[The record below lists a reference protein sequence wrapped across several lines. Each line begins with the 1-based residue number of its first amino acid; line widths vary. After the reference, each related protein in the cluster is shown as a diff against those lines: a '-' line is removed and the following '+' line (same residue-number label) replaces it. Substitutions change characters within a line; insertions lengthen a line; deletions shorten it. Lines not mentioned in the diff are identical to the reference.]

1 MKDPFMSP
9 TSVMIIYPIV
19 VILAYLIGSLSAAII
34 TCKIMGLPDPRTAG
48 SNNPGATNVM
58 RIGGK
63 KAAAITLV
71 GDLLKGLVPVV
82 IVKLISPEESLLVAL
97 TALAAF
103 LGHLFP
109 VFFQF
114 KGGKGVATALGCI
127 IGLNP
132 WVALCAFG
140 TWIVVFGIS
149 KISSLS
155 ALTAAIFAPLY
166 LWLFNASPSVVIV
179 VIIMDILLIIRH
191 KANIQRIIKGEE
203 KKLSSKK

>member
-1 MKDPFMSP
+1 MSS
-9 TSVMIIYPIV
+9 TALMIFYPIV
-19 VILAYLIGSLSAAII
+19 VILSYLIGSLSAAII
-34 TCKIMGLPDPRTAG
+34 TCKIMGLADPRTAG

-71 GDLLKGLVPVV
+71 GDLLKGLIPVV
-82 IVKLISPEESLLVAL
+82 IVKILFPEESFLLAL

-109 VFFQF
+109 VFFGF

-127 IGLNP
+127 IGLNL

-140 TWIVVFGIS
+140 VWLLVFAIS

-155 ALTAAIFAPLY
+155 ALTAAIIAPIF
-166 LWLFNASPSVVIV
+166 LWLFDASASVVIA

-191 KANIQRIIKGEE
+191 KANIQRILNGEE
-203 KKLSSKK
+203 KKLTSKK

>member
-1 MKDPFMSP
+1 MS
-9 TSVMIIYPIV
+9 SLALMIIYPII
-19 VILAYLIGSLSAAII
+19 VILSYLIGSLSAAII
-34 TCKIMGLPDPRTAG
+34 TCRLMGLPDPRTTG

-71 GDLLKGLVPVV
+71 GDLLKGLIPVV
-82 IVKLISPEESLLVAL
+82 IVKIIFPEESLLIAL
-97 TALAAF
+97 TALSAF

-109 VFFQF
+109 VFFGF

-140 TWIVVFGIS
+140 TWIVVFALS

-166 LWLFNASPSVVIV
+166 LWLFNASASVVIA

-191 KANIQRIIKGEE
+191 KANIQRILKGEE
-203 KKLSSKK
+203 KKLTSKK